1 MATQRS
7 RVVQSLGAFRRYHVY
22 MGTLLLSLELTG
34 PGREP
39 QCATPIF
46 LKQQARA
53 DRVRAVVGAMLQGL
67 TSRLLTSA

>member
-1 MATQRS
+1 M
-7 RVVQSLGAFRRYHVY
+7 Y